1 MVLRFFTI
9 RDFLTAK
16 SRNKVTDKQ
25 INSIAEDIITQQGY
39 KQTSLYCYDTNQQ
52 ETYFVKGD
60 NADKKLANDYL
71 KQISDNVRRTISMI
85 YHVGNSG
92 RLNGLNIFSMQNDD
106 K

>member
-1 MVLRFFTI
+1 MVFI
-9 RDFLTAK
+9 G
-16 SRNKVTDKQ
+16 
-25 INSIAEDIITQQGY
+25 DIIIFT
-39 KQTSLYCYDTNQQ
+39 TCVLVADTNQQ

>member
-39 KQTSLYCYDTNQQ
+39 KQTSLYTYETNQQ

-92 RLNGLNIFSMQNDD
+92 KLNGLNIFSMQNDD